1 MAELTDA
8 QLLHR
13 FVAQQDQRAFAEVV
27 HRHATLV
34 YSAAMHHVMGD
45 RATAQDIA
53 QQVFSD
59 LAHKAGQVAGH
70 PSLAG
75 WLYASTR
82 FSARDVR
89 RREQRRTERERAA
102 HLMHACADEP
112 QWDKIRPVLDTAL
125 DELEE
130 RDRESVLLRFFGER
144 SFRAIGEQL
153 GLSENAA
160 QKRVERSLDRVHAAL
175 VRRGITGTAA
185 ALATALAHAQT
196 IPPPGLV
203 RSFAEQ
209 ALSRGVTT
217 AKLAGTGAKTWA
229 TWVVAGGAV
238 TALIVGLAT
247 DNRQPAS
254 VADTLAQPTA
264 MANSGGVAST
274 RGQVAGSISAIAAP
288 EVAAAN
294 AAPAPVPP
302 PQTRQIVKFGDT
314 GAAIAQRW
322 GVSPAALLAANP
334 GYDFSLMAPGD
345 QVVIPPGGKLTEDHA
360 SVTQLTERDYLVK
373 TSDTAATIAAERG
386 LTLEQLADLNP
397 KVAWSRL
404 HTGQIVRVK

>member
-13 FVAQQDQRAFAEVV
+13 FVTQQDQRAFAEVV

-59 LAHKAGQVAGH
+59 LAHKAGEVAGH

-75 WLYASTR
+75 WLYTSTR
-82 FSARDVR
+82 FSALDVR
-89 RREQRRTERERAA
+89 RREQRRTEREHAA
-102 HLMHACADEP
+102 HLMHASADEP
-112 QWDKIRPVLDTAL
+112 QWEKIRPVLDAAL

-160 QKRVERSLDRVHAAL
+160 QKRVERSLERVHAAL

-185 ALATALAHAQT
+185 ALATALAHAHST
-196 IPPPGLV
+196 PSAELV
-203 RSFAEQ
+203 RNCAEQ
-209 ALSRGVTT
+209 ALSHGVTT
-217 AKLAGTGAKTWA
+217 AKLAGVGAKTWA

-238 TALIVGLAT
+238 TALVVGLAT
-247 DNRQPAS
+247 GNRQPAS
-254 VADTLAQPTA
+254 VAAALTQPTA
-264 MANSGGVAST
+264 PANSGGGASDRGPVAV
-274 RGQVAGSISAIAAP
+274 QIAAVAAP
-288 EVAAAN
+288 EVAAATSRPETT
-294 AAPAPVPP
+294 PARVPP
-302 PQTRQIVKFGDT
+302 TQTRQNV
-314 GAAIAQRW
+314 
-322 GVSPAALLAANP
+322 
-334 GYDFSLMAPGD
+334 
-345 QVVIPPGGKLTEDHA
+345 
-360 SVTQLTERDYLVK
+360 
-373 TSDTAATIAAERG
+373 
-386 LTLEQLADLNP
+386 
-397 KVAWSRL
+397 
-404 HTGQIVRVK
+404 